1 MSSKA
6 SLSRGV
12 PHAFKTCYANVK
24 LSGDPLQM
32 HPKTTV
38 KFDRDTFIRMKRD
51 IELLSKTNR
60 GRQGSSNY
68 ATEVPEEIGIQL
80 TYRCN
85 LRCETCFQWNDQ
97 GFFHHLN
104 KAQLKGELDASI
116 FEKILYETESVK
128 SNLYLWGG
136 EPLVHHDWSEL
147 CRMLEKDPRWTVI
160 CTNGLLIEKELD
172 SLLPISSNL
181 VLLVSV
187 DGFKNDNDAIRGQGT
202 FDRVLHNINLVRA
215 LQKKGEFKGKLSI
228 SAVLNGE
235 LAPRLYDFVEYC
247 ESLEIDSLYL
257 VYPWYIPETIANKM
271 DDYFKTNFA
280 WLTSL
285 SEQTKASWHSYTYHV
300 GAEKV
305 ELLRQQ
311 IAKVND
317 RSWNIRL
324 RYQPA
329 LEADEFSAFVGG
341 SNEPGQKRTRC
352 LAISNRMD
360 ILADGSVS
368 SCKLFPEFNI
378 GNLYEQGVLEI
389 WQSDAFAK
397 VRETIHGGLTPICS
411 KCVLLYRHGI

>member
-1 MSSKA
+1 
-6 SLSRGV
+6 
-12 PHAFKTCYANVK
+12 
-24 LSGDPLQM
+24 M
-32 HPKTTV
+32 HPKTAV
-38 KFDRDTFIRMKRD
+38 KFDQETFNRVKRD

-60 GRQGSSNY
+60 GRQNSPSF
-68 ATEVPEEIGIQL
+68 ATEIPEEIGIQL

-116 FEKILYETESVK
+116 FEKILYETQSAK

-187 DGFKNDNDAIRGQGT
+187 DGFQEDNDAIRGKGT
-202 FDRVLHNINLVRA
+202 FNRVLHNIDIVRS
-215 LQKKGEFKGKLSI
+215 LQKKGEFKGKISI

-257 VYPWYIPETIANKM
+257 VYPWYIPETVANKM
-271 DDYFKTNFA
+271 DEYFKTNFD
-280 WLTSL
+280 WLNTL
-285 SEQTKASWHSYTYHV
+285 PEQPKASWHSYTYHV
-300 GAEKV
+300 DSEKV

-311 IAKVND
+311 VEKVNT
-317 RSWNIRL
+317 RTWNIRI

-341 SNEPGQKRTRC
+341 SDEPGQRRTRC
-352 LAISNRMD
+352 LSISNRMD
-360 ILADGSVS
+360 VLADGSVS

-378 GNLYEQGVLEI
+378 GNLYEQGVLDI
-389 WQSDAFAK
+389 WQSDAFK
-397 VRETIHGGLTPICS
+397 RVRETIHGSLTPICS
-411 KCVLLYRHGI
+411 KCVLLYRHGL